1 MGKAYKDLVKQLGF
15 LPKDGAVGIYSKKY
29 KQHSGYCIDIDFQN
43 EVINYGNLIVSDCKT
58 TQNFSQE
65 ENWVVLECVNRL
77 LEKGYKPQNIILEK
91 TWAAGHG
98 TSGRLDICVTRDDR
112 SEYLLIECKTFEKE
126 FDKAVAKM
134 CKDGGQ
140 LFTYF
145 KFSNKAD
152 VIMLY
157 TSELQN
163 NEIIYKNEIVKIE
176 DDYRTGDVKDFYDK
190 WSKLTKDNGIFESWV
205 EPYCFE
211 SKALIKS
218 QLKPINQEDSSFI
231 FNRFLEILRH
241 NVVSDKGNAFNKIFT
256 LFLCK
261 VYDETSKQDD
271 EELDFQWKEGI
282 DDHVK
287 FQLRL
292 TDLYK
297 NGMEVFLSRTVS
309 DFNEDDFKLRCSDLN
324 EETKK
329 YLLEEVNKLRLQKK

>member
-1 MGKAYKDLVKQLGF
+1 MQLARGILVDFKELIKNIGF
-15 LPKDGAVGIYSKKY
+15 QPKNGVVGIYEKKY
-29 KQHSGYCIDIDFQN
+29 SQHNYSIEIDFDKKQ
-43 EVINYGNLIVSDCKT
+43 ICYGKLIGADCKT
-58 TQNFSQE
+58 TQNFSQD

-91 TWAAGHG
+91 TWPAGHG
-98 TSGRLDICVTRDDR
+98 HTGRLDVCVNRDDG
-112 SEYLLIECKTFEKE
+112 SEYLLIECKTYGKEFEK
-126 FDKAVAKM
+126 AVSKLN
-134 CKDGGQ
+134 KDGGQ

-163 NEIIYKNEIVKIE
+163 GEIIYKNEIVKIE
-176 DDYRTGDVKDFYDK
+176 DDYRAGDVKDFYEK
-190 WSKLTKDNGIFESWV
+190 WNKLTKDNGIFDSWV

-211 SKALIKS
+211 SKALVKS

-261 VYDETSKQDD
+261 VYDETSKNED
-271 EELDFQWKEGI
+271 EELD
-282 DDHVK
+282 
-287 FQLRL
+287 
-292 TDLYK
+292 
-297 NGMEVFLSRTVS
+297 N
-309 DFNEDDFKLRCSDLN
+309 
-324 EETKK
+324 
-329 YLLEEVNKLRLQKK
+329 